1 MDLDLLRRKHDLCI
15 DDTMVEDARRMSL
28 VRRGLL

>member
-1 MDLDLLRRKHDLCI
+1 MDLDLLRRKHEIDI
-15 DDTMVEDARRMSL
+15 DDNMVEDARRMSL